1 MAAAAADDLSDGE
14 LDAGVEA
21 PIHMLPSSSWLS
33 KHTWRNRATDRMRQ
47 TTSENTLKTM
57 SATTSTEE
65 EQAKPINTLALE

>member
-1 MAAAAADDLSDGE
+1 MAAAAADDLSDDE

-33 KHTWRNRATDRMRQ
+33 KHTWRNRSTDRMRQ
-47 TTSENTLKTM
+47 TTSGNTLKTM
-57 SATTSTEE
+57 SATYTEE